1 MCSGSSR
8 NGKSYEIVI
17 IKILVKLNIKNK
29 VKEGGIVKNTLLFKL
44 VIKYFSYLKA
54 KLIIL
59 LLNIS

>member
-29 VKEGGIVKNTLLFKL
+29 VKEGGIVKDTLPF
-44 VIKYFSYLKA
+44 
-54 KLIIL
+54 
-59 LLNIS
+59 